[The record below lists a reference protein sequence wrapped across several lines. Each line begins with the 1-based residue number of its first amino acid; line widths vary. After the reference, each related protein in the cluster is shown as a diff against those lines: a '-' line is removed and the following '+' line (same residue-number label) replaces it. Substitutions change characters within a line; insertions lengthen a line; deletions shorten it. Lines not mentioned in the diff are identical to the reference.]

1 MATLLRGG
9 NGTQRSN
16 GQSEAQPQAPKEAP
30 RFLGKRALQV
40 SLFAADIVLCAL
52 VVRLAFI
59 SHHHLSSTDL
69 LFGMLALVAG
79 AWLSCVALWLEDR
92 SQG

>member
-16 GQSEAQPQAPKEAP
+16 GQSEAQQAPKEAA
-30 RFLGKRALQV
+30 RFPGKRALQL
-40 SLFAADIVLCAL
+40 SLIAADIVLCAL
-52 VVRLAFI
+52 VGRLAFT

-69 LFGMLALVAG
+69 LFCMLALVAG